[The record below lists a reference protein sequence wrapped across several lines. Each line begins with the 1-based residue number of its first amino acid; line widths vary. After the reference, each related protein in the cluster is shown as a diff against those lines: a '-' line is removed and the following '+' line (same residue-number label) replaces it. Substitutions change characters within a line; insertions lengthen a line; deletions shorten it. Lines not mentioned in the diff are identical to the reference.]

1 MPPIKSK
8 TASIHLKNKEPVI
21 SERPN
26 GSFNNAAE
34 DAPRILNNCFYL
46 PDKEEGGADNIS
58 LFKNK
63 DYFNLFSQDG
73 ARAPERGGQK
83 GAKQERLADLKVHL
97 IERRTRT

>member
-46 PDKEEGGADNIS
+46 PDKEGGGGRTTF
-58 LFKNK
+58 LFLKIK
-63 DYFNLFSQDG
+63 IILIYF
-73 ARAPERGGQK
+73 PK
-83 GAKQERLADLKVHL
+83 TVQERLRGEGKKAPNKSDWR
-97 IERRTRT
+97 I